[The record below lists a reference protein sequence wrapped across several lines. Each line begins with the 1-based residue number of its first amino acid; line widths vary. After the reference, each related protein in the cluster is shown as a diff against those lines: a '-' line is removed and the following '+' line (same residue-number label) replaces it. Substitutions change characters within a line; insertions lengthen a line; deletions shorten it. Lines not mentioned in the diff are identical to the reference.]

1 MDKDR
6 KQNILLGTLLLG
18 INGVLIGVVVHSVML
33 SIIAGALG
41 AGVGA
46 VIGWLGGL
54 RFILIVCGGVLLG
67 AFIGWKT
74 GDQDILIIS
83 AGTGG
88 AMAGMI
94 ANQVESFMRK

>member
-1 MDKDR
+1 MDR
-6 KQNILLGTLLLG
+6 KKNIFLGMLLLG
-18 INGVLIGVVVHSVML
+18 INGILIGVVVDSVML
-33 SIIAGALG
+33 SVIAGLLG
-41 AGVGA
+41 TTMGA

-54 RFILIVCGGVLLG
+54 RYILTVCGGVALG
-67 AFIGWKT
+67 AIIGWQS

-94 ANQVESFMRK
+94 ANQIESFMGK